1 MKQLFENISTLSNFW
16 NTLFFIII
24 VFFVAW
30 IISRLIRYVIIQYLR
45 KKSGREYKQ
54 TSIKFLK
61 NSIKF
66 IMGVIALSLIVI
78 SVPEFRSKA
87 KYIFLGSGILVA
99 IIGFAAQS
107 ALSNLV
113 AGAFI
118 VIFKPFR
125 VDDYI
130 RLDENRYG
138 IVEDI
143 NLRHT
148 VIRNFENKRI
158 IIPNSI
164 ISIESILNHTIQE
177 LYVQS
182 QTHFEVGLYANIDR
196 VKEIISE
203 EALKH
208 PSIID
213 NRTPE
218 EIVQDVNQ
226 IIIRVISVQNNIIKI
241 RLYAWV
247 SSPFDEFKFRCDVV
261 ESCHKRFIEEEIAMP
276 TYFIKQE

>member
-1 MKQLFENISTLSNFW
+1 MNKIDLNNFW
-16 NTLFFIII
+16 GILLFVIGVI
-24 VFFVAW
+24 FVSW
-30 IISRLIRYVIIQYLR
+30 IISRVIRYFIIRYLR
-45 KKSGREYKQ
+45 KREGEEYKQ
-54 TSIKFLK
+54 TSATFLK
-61 NSIKF
+61 NSVKF
-66 IMGVIALSLIVI
+66 IIGIIALIFIIYSI
-78 SVPEFRSKA
+78 PAFRSQA
-87 KYIFLGSGILVA
+87 TYIFSGAGILAA

-130 RLDENRYG
+130 RLDEKRYG

-158 IIPNSI
+158 IIPNSV
-164 ISIESILNHTIQE
+164 ISVESILNHTIKD
-177 LYVQS
+177 LHVLS
-182 QTHFEVGLYANIDR
+182 HTHFEIGLYADIDLA
-196 VKEIISE
+196 KKIITE

-208 PSIID
+208 PAVID

-218 EIVQDVNQ
+218 EIIQNVSQ
-226 IIIRVISVQNNIIKI
+226 ITIRLISIQGNTIQF

-247 SSPFDEFKFRCDVV
+247 SSPSEEFQFRCDML
-261 ESCHKRFIEEEIAMP
+261 ESTYKRFRKEGVDLPKYI
-276 TYFIKQE
+276 IKQEN